1 MWHSGFPGDG
11 FGNGR
16 NAGLAVS
23 LFRNSRSAQYVPD
36 ASFQRIILRDVRQ
49 PGLDAVTGCGK
60 LTFCTPGGCNRVSS
74 PRATRRAVSPASDAV
89 PAALKKADELLSGG
103 FFNVEIVMPD
113 GAAYQHGEFDQLRE
127 QVGLA
132 AGR

>member
-1 MWHSGFPGDG
+1 MRFFITARDT
-11 FGNGR
+11 
-16 NAGLAVS
+16 AGSVTLH
-23 LFRNSRSAQYVPD
+23 
-36 ASFQRIILRDVRQ
+36 RD
-49 PGLDAVTGCGK
+49 
-60 LTFCTPGGCNRVSS
+60 S
-74 PRATRRAVSPASDAV
+74 V

-127 QVGLA
+127 RVGLA